1 VLDRTYYTDA
11 TLGAGTR
18 RFIDSHVTWARS
30 DPQRHRCYASKIRQP
45 ARRRKDGIDF
55 ADR

>member
-18 RFIDSHVTWARS
+18 RFIDSHVTLGAKRPPAPSVLREQDQAARKK
-30 DPQRHRCYASKIRQP
+30 A
-45 ARRRKDGIDF
+45 
-55 ADR
+55 